1 MKKSNKLV
9 ISLIAVLASFVVA
22 TIVMLLTG
30 INPGGFFTSIIRTIT
45 GVDIFR
51 LSEDGAFNA
60 RYIGEF
66 LQISLIII
74 LTGLSVG
81 FAFRTGL
88 FNIGAEGQLI
98 MGSLGAAIV
107 GLTVKLPF
115 IIHLPLALIVAM
127 IFGAAWGFV
136 PGYLKAKFGI
146 HEVVVTIMLNYA
158 ALFISNYVLRLLPGS
173 TSAKTATLPDSVLLK
188 SKLLFDLTNRSR
200 FHWGFVVVIIAIVL
214 YKFVINKTTFGYEL
228 RAVGYNQN
236 AAKYA
241 GIKVKSRM
249 IYSMAISGA
258 FAGLAGALVILGT
271 FGFGRVIN
279 TFENY
284 GFDGIAVALLG
295 GNTGIGILFSG
306 LLFGALKSSQPL
318 MQVNKIPLEIAMI
331 VSALI
336 VLFVAMTYG
345 FQMLLNKLRK
355 EKKEDKNE

>member
-9 ISLIAVLASFVVA
+9 ISLLAVLASFVVA
-22 TIVMLLTG
+22 TIVMVITG
-30 INPGGFFTSIIRTIT
+30 IKPSGFFASIIRTIT
-45 GVDIFR
+45 GFDIYA
-51 LSEDGAFNA
+51 LGEGGSFNA

-115 IIHLPLALIVAM
+115 IIHLPLAIIAAM
-127 IFGAAWGFV
+127 LFGAMWGFI

-158 ALFISNYVLRLLPGS
+158 ALFTSNYVLRLLPGS
-173 TSAKTATLPDSVLLK
+173 TSAKTANLPESVLLK

-200 FHWGFVVVIIAIVL
+200 FHWGFILVIISILV
-214 YKFVINKTTFGYEL
+214 YRFIINKTTFGYEL
-228 RAVGYNQN
+228 RAVGYNKN

-249 IYSMAISGA
+249 IYSMVISGA
-258 FAGLAGALVILGT
+258 FAGLAGSLVILGT

-345 FQMLLNKLRK
+345 FQMLLNKFTK